1 MSESL
6 WTSLFRLLRV
16 TGQPGF
22 QGRVPGRRGRGGG
35 GWPAQ
40 LEVQQDHR
48 VGSPAGLAPGCAF
61 HPRVARPSHRPVG
74 HTGPRSTPALCKAGN
89 WGGGWDAGQPSQAAG
104 LGLRSWSPSGGGIG
118 WGERS
123 EDLDQS
129 LPRPWSFWERV
140 FLRGRMPCLPTWLA
154 LSWGD
159 SLAWCSGHVMGCM
172 FVPPSSELR
181 LQPPV
186 WGCLEGVA
194 FGR

>member
-1 MSESL
+1 MGEGGRPS
-6 WTSLFRLLRV
+6 WKPNRT
-16 TGQPGF
+16 TGWAAPQ
-22 QGRVPGRRGRGGG
+22 
-35 GWPAQ
+35 
-40 LEVQQDHR
+40 
-48 VGSPAGLAPGCAF
+48 GSPQA
-61 HPRVARPSHRPVG
+61 V
-74 HTGPRSTPALCKAGN
+74 RSTPGWPGHPTGLWVTHDPGAPPPCARRGIG
-89 WGGGWDAGQPSQAAG
+89 GGGWDAGQPSQAAG